1 MYKAKNGFTLR
12 DETTPGGWRITQA
25 QDILTALLEYPVFQ
39 TVATPFIWEA
49 IQNAIEDRREWENV
63 RELAEYIAKH
73 YI

>member
-12 DETTPGGWRITQA
+12 DETTPGGWKITQA

-49 IQNAIEDRREWENV
+49 IQNAIEDRRECENV
-63 RELAEYIAKH
+63 RELAEYISKN

>member
-12 DETTPGGWRITQA
+12 DETTPGGWKITQA
-25 QDILTALLEYPVFQ
+25 QDILTALLEHPIFQ

-63 RELAEYIAKH
+63 RELAGYIAKH